1 MRVLLA
7 KSACPLVQIAL
18 NGLQHHVQIAGQIGE
33 RNRQLFSGIPADRR
47 DLTGRDVTRADL
59 PHEAREVLARIATG
73 GPFPFDRDG
82 IAFGNREQQLPSA
95 PRGYYHEYTV
105 PTPGVKTRG
114 ARRVIC
120 GGARQTPE
128 VCYYTS
134 DHYRTFRR
142 IRE

>member
-1 MRVLLA
+1 MRLDPRLARVSAGLLLA
-7 KSACPLVQIAL
+7 AVLCGTAAARSSSP
-18 NGLQHHVQIAGQIGE
+18 
-33 RNRQLFSGIPADRR
+33 
-47 DLTGRDVTRADL
+47 DLRDVTRADL
-59 PHEAREVLARIATG
+59 PHEAREVLARIAAG

>member
-1 MRVLLA
+1 MRLDPRLAIVSVGLVLAAVLCGGA
-7 KSACPLVQIAL
+7 AARSSSQ
-18 NGLQHHVQIAGQIGE
+18 
-33 RNRQLFSGIPADRR
+33 
-47 DLTGRDVTRADL
+47 DLRDVTQAEL
-59 PHEAREVLARIATG
+59 PREAREALARVFAG

-82 IAFGNREQQLPSA
+82 ITFGNRERQLPSA

-105 PTPGVKTRG
+105 PTPGAKTRG
-114 ARRVIC
+114 TRRIIC
-120 GGARQTPE
+120 GGARKAPE

>member
-1 MRVLLA
+1 MRLDPRFAAMSAGLVLAVVFCAAAARSTPQDLRDVA
-7 KSACPLVQIAL
+7 
-18 NGLQHHVQIAGQIGE
+18 IGE
-33 RNRQLFSGIPADRR
+33 
-47 DLTGRDVTRADL
+47 L
-59 PHEAREVLARIATG
+59 PREAHEVLERISAG

-82 IAFGNREQQLPSA
+82 ITFGNRERQLPNA

-105 PTPGVKTRG
+105 PTPGAKTRG
-114 ARRVIC
+114 ARRIIC
-120 GGARQTPE
+120 GGARKKPE